1 MFSGKHMQR
10 REFIIILGGVTAMWP
25 LATFAQQ
32 PAMPVIGLL
41 SSVPFE
47 TRRAQLAAF
56 HRGLR
61 EAGYVEGQNVVI
73 EYRSADNQFNRLP
86 ALAADLVARG
96 VNVIVTIGGDATA
109 RAAKSATTTIPVVF
123 VSGNDAAKIGLVASL
138 NRPGGNVTGISFL
151 VNLTMTKQ
159 LELLSALVPAAGI
172 IGLLVNPTNPNAETD
187 TAEARRA
194 AGILGKSLVVVN
206 ADIDQ
211 LDTAFATFIREK
223 VEAVVVAADPMFLA
237 SRNQIVAAA
246 ARHRLAAIYS
256 FREFALT
263 GGLMSY
269 GSSLSNAYR
278 DAGIYACKILKGEK
292 AADLPVLQATK
303 FELVINL
310 KAANALGLEIPARL
324 LALADEVIE

>member
-151 VNLTMTKQ
+151 VNLTMAKQ
-159 LELLSALVPAAGI
+159 LELL
-172 IGLLVNPTNPNAETD
+172 
-187 TAEARRA
+187 
-194 AGILGKSLVVVN
+194 
-206 ADIDQ
+206 
-211 LDTAFATFIREK
+211 
-223 VEAVVVAADPMFLA
+223 
-237 SRNQIVAAA
+237 
-246 ARHRLAAIYS
+246 

-292 AADLPVLQATK
+292 AADLPVKQATK

-310 KAANALGLEIPARL
+310 NAANALGLEIPARL

>member
-96 VNVIVTIGGDATA
+96 VNVIVTIGGDAPA

-151 VNLTMTKQ
+151 VNLTMAKQ
-159 LELLSALVPAAGI
+159 LELLSVLVPAAGI
-172 IGLLVNPTNPNAETD
+172 IGLLMNPTNPNAETD

>member
-1 MFSGKHMQR
+1 MQR
-10 REFIIILGGVTAMWP
+10 REFITMLSGVAATWP

-61 EAGYVEGQNVVI
+61 EAGYVEGQNVAI
-73 EYRSADNQFNRLP
+73 EYRSADNQSSRLP
-86 ALAADLVARG
+86 TLAADLVERG
-96 VNVIVTIGGDATA
+96 VSVIVTIGGDATA
-109 RAAKSATTTIPVVF
+109 RAAKSATTAIPVVF

-151 VNLTMTKQ
+151 VNLMMTKE
-159 LELLSALVPAAGI
+159 LELLSELVPSAGI
-172 IGLLVNPTNPNAETD
+172 IGLLVNSNNPNAETD

-194 AGILGKSLVVVN
+194 AGALGRTLVVVS
-206 ADIDQ
+206 AETDQ
-211 LDTAFATFIREK
+211 LDTAFATFVREK
-223 VEAVVVAADPMFLA
+223 VGAVVVAADPFFLA
-237 SRNQIVAAA
+237 SRDQIVALA

-256 FREFALT
+256 FREFALI

-269 GSSLSNAYR
+269 GSSISNAYR
-278 DAGIYACKILKGEK
+278 EAGIYACKILKGEK

-310 KAANALGLEIPARL
+310 RAANALGLEIPAKL

>member
-151 VNLTMTKQ
+151 VNLTMAKQ
-159 LELLSALVPAAGI
+159 LELLSVLVPAAGI
-172 IGLLVNPTNPNAETD
+172 IGLLMNPTNPNAETD

>member
-1 MFSGKHMQR
+1 
-10 REFIIILGGVTAMWP
+10 
-25 LATFAQQ
+25 
-32 PAMPVIGLL
+32 
-41 SSVPFE
+41 
-47 TRRAQLAAF
+47 
-56 HRGLR
+56 
-61 EAGYVEGQNVVI
+61 
-73 EYRSADNQFNRLP
+73 
-86 ALAADLVARG
+86 
-96 VNVIVTIGGDATA
+96 
-109 RAAKSATTTIPVVF
+109 
-123 VSGNDAAKIGLVASL
+123 
-138 NRPGGNVTGISFL
+138 
-151 VNLTMTKQ
+151 
-159 LELLSALVPAAGI
+159 LVPAAGI
-172 IGLLVNPTNPNAETD
+172 IGLLVNATNPNAETD

-211 LDTAFATFIREK
+211 LDTAFATVIREK
-223 VEAVVVAADPMFLA
+223 VEAVVVAADPTFLA